1 MKLYRFF
8 EKWVAMNAPEIT
20 YSHFSSP
27 PKFPSKV
34 WLPAFHYTNGESAR
48 IPHKIGHKLLG
59 ASRGLMVPG
68 SVSLCTTD
76 LFTQSGSVPHTEILW
91 NCKVGWGMWKWR
103 VLPPLSQ
110 EYALC

>member
-34 WLPAFHYTNGESAR
+34 WLPTFHYTNGESAR
-48 IPHKIGHKLLG
+48 IAHKI
-59 ASRGLMVPG
+59 
-68 SVSLCTTD
+68 
-76 LFTQSGSVPHTEILW
+76 
-91 NCKVGWGMWKWR
+91 
-103 VLPPLSQ
+103 SQ
-110 EYALC
+110 FCINF